1 MPIQDFDRVI
11 ESEGVRVFMQFQNV
25 QQSAFANNAFRRV
38 LFTNKHSQVVL
49 MSIPPGEDIGREV
62 HESVDQVLVFVKG
75 KGRADLGG
83 EAHDISP
90 GDMFAVPAGMEH
102 DFINTG
108 AEDMKLFTVYSP
120 PEHPDGVVHATK
132 ADALAHPQE

>member
-1 MPIQDFDRVI
+1 
-11 ESEGVRVFMQFQNV
+11 MQYKNV
-25 QQSAFANNAFRRV
+25 EQSALENNNFRRV

-49 MSIPPGEDIGREV
+49 MSLPPGEDIGLEV
-62 HESVDQVLVFVKG
+62 HDDGDQVLVFVKG
-75 KGRADLGG
+75 AGKAIVGA
-83 EAHDISP
+83 ETHDISA

-108 AEDMKLFTVYSP
+108 TEDMKLFTVYSP

-132 ADALAHPQE
+132 ADALAHPEE

>member
-1 MPIQDFDRVI
+1 
-11 ESEGVRVFMQFQNV
+11 MQFQNV
-25 QQSAFANNAFRRV
+25 QQSALANNQFRKV

-62 HESVDQVLVFVKG
+62 HKLVDQVLVFVKG

-83 EAHDISP
+83 ETHDINP

-108 AEDMKLFTVYSP
+108 TEDMKLFTVYSP

-132 ADALAHPQE
+132 ADALAHPEE